1 MKYCIYHKH
10 KHTRLLKRKKKAR
23 HIAQKRKKRR
33 RALYLGQQVK
43 MSSNRQRNTNSRRPT
58 NSNQTAEDSTPPAE
72 ATLRNKDKYKWSY
85 IQEKTLIQLFDE
97 AVALDDYTLKNPSA
111 IGREYMVD
119 KFNRAFNM
127 NITYNFFKN
136 KLDEFKKSYK
146 RWKTLMSFTGIS
158 VDPDTSMI
166 YASEAWWKEREVGCK
181 LTKSLNRKPPIF
193 WEVMVRC
200 FALHDVQSQSQ
211 HSARQRR
218 EELINTR
225 LVDEEV
231 DDGSDTDSGDRPQT
245 QPQEMEEEEVYRVIV
260 DDGTHHLNEDTN
272 ETVRRCHQRGRQ
284 NVQSSARRGTTSHRL
299 GETSRVPLRGG
310 SRGNRRRQSFETTI
324 QDTIAGY
331 TEFQRQSLQQL
342 RPGAFDQ
349 ENYDEW
355 KKAEEI
361 FLALSI
367 PKGRFYWTCLN
378 TLKEL
383 VFWRKYFLDIAG
395 SIDEDKLQLLEAMTG
410 VSRNNEDVPK
420 QLGVDQSCGSS
431 YSQQWGTPPT
441 AQQWGT
447 PPFSQQWGTPPN
459 AQQWG
464 TPPSVSRW
472 GTPPNAQQWGS
483 PQPTQQWG
491 QPPNVQQWN
500 TPSTSQQWGTPPN
513 SQQWGPQPNIS
524 QWSTPPNA
532 SQCETPPNASQWGL
546 SQNTSGWGISSN
558 FQQGGPARTN
568 PTTVQYGFS
577 VGSEEES
584 VRNAQENNAAVG
596 TSPNDNAGHT
606 SHTPRPGGLFNIWGT
621 SININESHQNYS
633 EDED

>member
-1 MKYCIYHKH
+1 
-10 KHTRLLKRKKKAR
+10 
-23 HIAQKRKKRR
+23 
-33 RALYLGQQVK
+33 

-111 IGREYMVD
+111 IGREYM
-119 KFNRAFNM
+119 
-127 NITYNFFKN
+127 
-136 KLDEFKKSYK
+136 

-342 RPGAFDQ
+342 RP
-349 ENYDEW
+349 
-355 KKAEEI
+355 
-361 FLALSI
+361 
-367 PKGRFYWTCLN
+367 
-378 TLKEL
+378 
-383 VFWRKYFLDIAG
+383 AG
-395 SIDEDKLQLLEAMTG
+395 SIDED
-410 VSRNNEDVPK
+410 N
-420 QLGVDQSCGSS
+420 
-431 YSQQWGTPPT
+431 QQWGTPPT
-441 AQQWGT
+441 AQQWGI

-464 TPPSVSRW
+464 TPPS
-472 GTPPNAQQWGS
+472 
-483 PQPTQQWG
+483 
-491 QPPNVQQWN
+491 
-500 TPSTSQQWGTPPN
+500 
-513 SQQWGPQPNIS
+513 
-524 QWSTPPNA
+524 
-532 SQCETPPNASQWGL
+532 
-546 SQNTSGWGISSN
+546 
-558 FQQGGPARTN
+558 GPARTN

>member
-1 MKYCIYHKH
+1 GKKKKTSWSKEEERKTSFALYLGKN
-10 KHTRLLKRKKKAR
+10 KRKKKAR

-111 IGREYMVD
+111 IGREYM
-119 KFNRAFNM
+119 
-127 NITYNFFKN
+127 
-136 KLDEFKKSYK
+136 

-342 RPGAFDQ
+342 RP
-349 ENYDEW
+349 
-355 KKAEEI
+355 
-361 FLALSI
+361 
-367 PKGRFYWTCLN
+367 
-378 TLKEL
+378 
-383 VFWRKYFLDIAG
+383 AG

-447 PPFSQQWGTPPN
+447 PPFFSAMGYT
-459 AQQWG
+459 
-464 TPPSVSRW
+464 TKC
-472 GTPPNAQQWGS
+472 
-483 PQPTQQWG
+483 
-491 QPPNVQQWN
+491 
-500 TPSTSQQWGTPPN
+500 STMGYTAKCFTM
-513 SQQWGPQPNIS
+513 GD
-524 QWSTPPNA
+524 
-532 SQCETPPNASQWGL
+532 
-546 SQNTSGWGISSN
+546 
-558 FQQGGPARTN
+558 
-568 PTTVQYGFS
+568 TT
-577 VGSEEES
+577 
-584 VRNAQENNAAVG
+584 
-596 TSPNDNAGHT
+596 
-606 SHTPRPGGLFNIWGT
+606 
-621 SININESHQNYS
+621 
-633 EDED
+633 